1 MLLSEGKNSARIMEE
16 KGNHIRFTILS
27 SLSSFLFHK
36 ICFYSDI
43 SLNGYLIRNLLVVNF
58 LHDYSIFESRF
69 DHFARISQL
78 VVQTNQLSRMYRFHF
93 RGLGINI
100 NLRDIFPFIQ
110 AILLPLLHTIL
121 GTRISECKSIEVH
134 TQYCSR
140 QVLTI
145 RVCCLCWENI
155 KLTFR
160 VKTYLQQ

>member
-1 MLLSEGKNSARIMEE
+1 MLLLEGKNSARIMEE

-43 SLNGYLIRNLLVVNF
+43 SLNGFLIRNLLVVNF

-100 NLRDIFPFIQ
+100 NLVRPFCYLFCIPFLEPGFQ
-110 AILLPLLHTIL
+110 NAKALRYIRNIVLV
-121 GTRISECKSIEVH
+121 R
-134 TQYCSR
+134 CSR
-140 QVLTI
+140 Y
-145 RVCCLCWENI
+145 VCVVCAE
-155 KLTFR
+155 
-160 VKTYLQQ
+160 KT